1 MGGPTLVY
9 CGTRLREQGERICL
23 TDCWRAAGSDPNK
36 RPAEWLRQ
44 EGPQEFI
51 RYIADSLNMGIDHIA
66 IADRGG
72 TSPATWAHWQIGMAY
87 AKYLSP
93 EFHAWCNEVVRAHME
108 GRHYGSLTAQL
119 ETKLV
124 EAARRGAK
132 EGAQEAAKQ
141 VNDNVIDFR
150 KEFREHR
157 RETENKRRDF
167 GPDTIRQVCL
177 TVLLQYGGKDPID
190 RETRIVDDD
199 GRPISGACEIDHW
212 EGRHNNNVENAFPT
226 AIETHEKLGSRD
238 FREAHAHVFKEF
250 HRVRRL
256 LLAKGAFAKPRTP
269 SKTRSRK
276 HCPDTPDLF

>member
-1 MGGPTLVY
+1 MGFL
-9 CGTRLREQGERICL
+9 
-23 TDCWRAAGSDPNK
+23 
-36 RPAEWLRQ
+36 AE
-44 EGPQEFI
+44 
-51 RYIADSLNMGIDHIA
+51 SLNVGISHLWNSEPG
-66 IADRGG
+66 RHNG
-72 TSPATWAHWQIGMAY
+72 ATWAHWQIGLAY

-108 GRHYGSLTAQL
+108 GRGSFL
-119 ETKLV
+119 ETRLL

-132 EGAQEAAKQ
+132 EGAQEAVKQ
-141 VNDNVIDFR
+141 VNDNVIEFR
-150 KEFREHR
+150 KDFREHR

-177 TVLLQYGGKDPID
+177 TVLLEYGGKDPID
-190 RETRIVDDD
+190 RQTRIVDDD

-212 EGRHNNNVENAFPT
+212 EGRHNKNVENAFPT

-269 SKTRSRK
+269 SKTRNRK